1 MELYKSIEVLF
12 YRIELAIEQ
21 IARRIHDRADQD
33 EPEARATNLGSP
45 CAERGRIALSGF
57 CPFPRGR
64 GYTPLD
70 DAEAP

>member
-21 IARRIHDRADQD
+21 IARRIHDGADQS
-33 EPEARATNLGSP
+33 EPGARATNLESSR
-45 CAERGRIALSGF
+45 AERGSIESAGS

-64 GYTPLD
+64 GYTPPNG
-70 DAEAP
+70 AEAP